1 MDYKKRLR
9 SVKNRVNTL
18 NKLGLEIDKATG
30 GKNLEDIARSPK
42 SYEKFLKQYNRV
54 KERPKILEEIKKY
67 EEEKIPK
74 GQEELSKISKK
85 IIDKTKINDKTKNI
99 ISKTEYN
106 KFFPQY
112 MNFEKLKNIKDINN
126 VKSELNKI
134 KKNPNRRVEEFTRAR
149 AKLFFNKY
157 FKELT
162 LSAEYMKKIDKLV
175 NLFGRNLDILND
187 SINALVKKVEIQDM
201 ADTNDVRR
209 IHGEKGKFKEMEH
222 RFELLEDYL
231 SATYDIRLPKD
242 DDEE

>member
-9 SVKNRVNTL
+9 SVKNRVKTL
-18 NKLGLEIDKATG
+18 DKLGLEIDKATG

-54 KERPKILEEIKKY
+54 KERPKILEEIKKF

-74 GQEELSKISKK
+74 GRQELSKISKK

-112 MNFEKLKNIKDINN
+112 MNFEKLKTVKDINN
-126 VKSELNKI
+126 IKSELNKI
-134 KKNPNRRVEEFTRAR
+134 KKNPNKRVEEFTKAR
-149 AKLFFNKY
+149 AKIFFNKY

-162 LSAEYMKKIDKLV
+162 LHAEYIEKIDKLINV
-175 NLFGRNLDILND
+175 FGRNLDILND
-187 SINALVKKVEIQDM
+187 SINALVKKIEIQDM
-201 ADTNDVRR
+201 ADTDDVRR
-209 IHGEKGKFKEMEH
+209 IHGEKGKETEMKH

-231 SATYDIRLPKD
+231 SANYDITL
-242 DDEE
+242 E

>member
-9 SVKNRVNTL
+9 SIKNRVKTL
-18 NKLGLEIDKATG
+18 DKLGLEIDKATG

-54 KERPKILEEIKKY
+54 KERPKILEEIKKF

-74 GQEELSKISKK
+74 GREELSKISKK
-85 IIDKTKINDKTKNI
+85 IIDKTKVNDKTKNI

-106 KFFPQY
+106 KVFPQY
-112 MNFEKLKNIKDINN
+112 MNFEKLTTIKDINN

-134 KKNPNRRVEEFTRAR
+134 KKNPNKRVEDFTRAR

-157 FKELT
+157 FKEITISAKHMDIIEKLT
-162 LSAEYMKKIDKLV
+162 DA
-175 NLFGRNLDILND
+175 FGKNLDVLND

-201 ADTNDVRR
+201 ADTEDVQR
-209 IHGEKGKFKEMEH
+209 IHGEKGKFSEMEQ
-222 RFELLEDYL
+222 RLELLLDYL
-231 SATYDIRLPKD
+231 SANHGI
-242 DDEE
+242 EI